1 MANVILPTILQ
12 GPAYITHGGVT
23 TFAQAGVSIS
33 IKRDTWSPESAYGGI
48 GARLKATS
56 ATISITPVGMV
67 TAANLNYYYAAHLS
81 PSTTVG
87 KTAIN
92 GPLVIVDINATK
104 SYTFAK
110 AALTKP
116 PSLHLGPDATAFGSM
131 DYTAIGD
138 PTIQPLATGNF
149 KTNDGTPSLS
159 TAFEESSIT
168 SDIYSAAWGASPY
181 DAMGS
186 IAGFD
191 LDFGLDTKQ
200 ILAGDIG
207 IADIVLSGLSIGAS
221 FAPSSLTDAQIDN
234 LLRNNNT
241 VGFAETLLPG
251 QEIARGAAATPGT
264 AKDLVITGTQLAG
277 VFTAKVQGCESSD
290 YVYQVGEHRFK
301 GVKFVGARRWT
312 TGAETALFAH
322 SGVS

>member
-1 MANVILPTILQ
+1 MADIVLPTILQ
-12 GPAYITHGGVT
+12 GPAYIVHDSVT
-23 TFAQAGVSIS
+23 TFAQAGVSFS
-33 IKRDTWSPESAYGGI
+33 IKRDTWNPASAYGPI
-48 GARLKATS
+48 GPRLTATS

-67 TAANLNYYYAAHLS
+67 TAANLNYYYKHFLAPA
-81 PSTTVG
+81 TYVG
-87 KTAIN
+87 KSLLAST
-92 GPLVIVDINATK
+92 LVIVDINNTK
-104 SYTFAK
+104 QYTFAK

-116 PSLHLGPDATAFGSM
+116 PSLHLGPDKTAFGSM
-131 DYTAIGD
+131 EFTAIGD
-138 PTIQPLATGNF
+138 ASVQPLATGQF

-159 TAFEESSIT
+159 TGFEEGSIT
-168 SDIYSAAWGASPY
+168 SDIYKAAWGASPY

-186 IAGFD
+186 ITGFD
-191 LDFGLDTKQ
+191 IDFSLETKNVM
-200 ILAGDIG
+200 AGDIG
-207 IADIVLSGLSIGAS
+207 IADVVLSGLGLAAS
-221 FAPSSLTDAQIDN
+221 FAPSSLTEAQLDN

-277 VFTAKVQGCESSD
+277 VFTAKVQGAESAD
-290 YVYQVGEHRFK
+290 YEYVVGNHRFK
-301 GVKFVGARRWT
+301 GVKFSGARRWT